1 MKILVVSDSHG
12 NFKGFYDI
20 CKKES
25 PEIVL
30 FLGDLTKD
38 AYEISSIFSNIKFYI
53 IRGNCDYDDLSAKDE
68 EMIVLGNFKI
78 FLTHGHMYQV
88 KKNYKSISAK
98 LKNADIV
105 LFGHTHAQYIE
116 KKENGILFNPGA
128 LVLGNYGLIEIEN
141 NKQIKIKH
149 KNLS

>member
-12 NFKGFYDI
+12 NFKDFYNI

-25 PEIVL
+25 PEVVI

-38 AYEISSIFSNIKFYI
+38 VYEISNIFLNIKFHI
-53 IRGNCDYDDLSAKDE
+53 VRGNCDYDDFKTEDE
-68 EMIVLGNFKI
+68 KMIILGNVHI

-88 KKNYKSISAK
+88 KKNYNSISAK

-105 LFGHTHAQYIE
+105 IFGHTHAQYLE
-116 KKENGILFNPGA
+116 RKKDGILFNPGA
-128 LVLGNYGLIEIEN
+128 LILGDYGLIEIGN

-149 KNLS
+149 KNLG